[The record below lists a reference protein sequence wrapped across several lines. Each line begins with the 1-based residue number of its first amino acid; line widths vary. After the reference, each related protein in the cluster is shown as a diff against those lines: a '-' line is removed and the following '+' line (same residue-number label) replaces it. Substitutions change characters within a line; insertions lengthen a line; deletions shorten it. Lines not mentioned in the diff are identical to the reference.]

1 MKFIP
6 ANLAETVKSSSF
18 IEKSLLL
25 LATGGLTGVLVPEIS
40 ARIASDRSREQLI
53 FQTDLAR
60 QDKII
65 EAQAAFYDRFS
76 DLIWEFQLLH
86 INVSF
91 RRLLAVDAKYQ
102 AAVDSYTAKSAEL
115 LGRIR
120 AEISKGG
127 RLMGQRGAQVLLEFY
142 NSRLLSQDA
151 QLEKLI
157 LSPGD
162 ESLPDWRRHH
172 DAVLVGTGTAIDEVL
187 GVLAAEMSLQ
197 ARPAR

>member
-6 ANLAETVKSSSF
+6 ANLVETVKSSSF
-18 IEKSLLL
+18 IEKALLL

-40 ARIASDRSREQLI
+40 ARMASDRSREQLI

-65 EAQAAFYDRFS
+65 EAQAAFYDRFA
-76 DLIWEFQLLH
+76 DLIWEFHLLH

-91 RRLLAVDAKYQ
+91 RRLLAADAKYQ
-102 AAVDSYTAKSAEL
+102 AAVDSYTARSAEL

-127 RLMGQRGAQVLLEFY
+127 RLMGPRGAQVLLEFY
-142 NSRLLSQDA
+142 NARLLSQDM

-157 LSPGD
+157 LSPGE

-172 DAVLVGTGTAIDEVL
+172 QAVLVDSAAAIDQTL
-187 GVLAAEMSLQ
+187 AVLAAEMSLQ
-197 ARPAR
+197 ARTAK